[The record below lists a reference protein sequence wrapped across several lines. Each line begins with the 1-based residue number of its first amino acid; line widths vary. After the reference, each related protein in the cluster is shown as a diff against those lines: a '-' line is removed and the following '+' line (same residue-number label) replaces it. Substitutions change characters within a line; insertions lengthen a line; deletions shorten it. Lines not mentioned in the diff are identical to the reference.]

1 MGHNRLADTRAKTV
15 TSLVNELLDK
25 LRPHTLTLI
34 EGFGVPEE
42 TLDAA
47 MLWTE

>member
-1 MGHNRLADTRAKTV
+1 MGHNRLSDTRAKTL
-15 TSLVNELLDK
+15 TALINDLLDK

-42 TLDAA
+42 TLGAA
-47 MLWTE
+47 MLVD

>member
-1 MGHNRLADTRAKTV
+1 MGHNRLSDARAKTV
-15 TSLVNELLDK
+15 TSLVNDLLDK

-42 TLDAA
+42 TLNAA
-47 MLWTE
+47 MLVD